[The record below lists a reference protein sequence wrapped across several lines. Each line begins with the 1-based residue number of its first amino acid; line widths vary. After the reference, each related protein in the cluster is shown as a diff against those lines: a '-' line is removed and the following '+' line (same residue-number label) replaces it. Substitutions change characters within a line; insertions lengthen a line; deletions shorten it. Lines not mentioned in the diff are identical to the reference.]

1 MASRST
7 VSRGDNGGTD
17 SSVSDRSDTEDPEWS
32 LIGPGLLVAAT
43 GVGAGDLVAAL
54 VAGSRYGLNFV
65 WAIVLG
71 VVVKFTLNEGVGR
84 YHLVT
89 GGTILDG
96 IDSLGRWATGFF
108 GGYTVIWGFVYGAAV
123 AASCSLAANALF
135 PGVPF
140 WAYVVVHPVA
150 GCVLVLL
157 NRYETFETIITGF
170 VALMFVSVI
179 GSAIL
184 VLPQLGDIL
193 ATGIPAL
200 PSGSVVYAL
209 GLVGGAG
216 GTITMASYG
225 YWLAE
230 KDWDSP
236 RHVSTMRLDASSAYV
251 ITGIFSI
258 ALIVMSAALLYG
270 TGASVSG
277 KDGLVV
283 LANTLGNEFHP
294 LLRSGFLVGFWAAS
308 FTSLLGVW
316 HGVSYLFADFVETV
330 TSETDAA
337 TGRGEE
343 WLRGTKWYRAYV
355 LWLTFPPMLLYFLGR
370 PVFLIVV
377 YGALGAVFMPFL
389 AGVLLVLLN
398 SDEVSGDERN
408 HWLSNAMLVVS
419 ALLFI
424 ALMVVQFLELL
435 P

>member
-1 MASRST
+1 MAASDTR
-7 VSRGDNGGTD
+7 DGTD
-17 SSVSDRSDTEDPEWS
+17 EEDDPKWS

-71 VVVKFTLNEGVGR
+71 VAVKFALNEGVGR

-89 GGTILDG
+89 GETFLEG

-135 PGVPF
+135 PSIPF
-140 WAYVVVHPVA
+140 WVYVVAHPIA

-157 NRYETFETIITGF
+157 NRYETFERIITAF
-170 VALMFVSVI
+170 VTLMFVSVI

-184 VLPQLGDIL
+184 VLPQLGDII

-200 PSGSVVYAL
+200 PEGSVVYAL

-230 KDWDSP
+230 KDWNSP
-236 RHVSTMRLDASSAYV
+236 RHVTTMRLDASSAYV

-277 KDGLVV
+277 EEGLIV
-283 LANTLGNEFHP
+283 LASNLGNELHP
-294 LLRSGFLVGFWAAS
+294 LLRTGFLVGFWAAS

-330 TSETDAA
+330 TEHTIKPTDESELS
-337 TGRGEE
+337 E
-343 WLRGTKWYRAYV
+343 TKWYKLYV
-355 LWLTFPPMLLYFLGR
+355 LWLTFPPMLLYFFGR
-370 PVFLIVV
+370 PVFLIVL
-377 YGALGAVFMPFL
+377 YGALGAVIMPFL
-389 AGVLLVLLN
+389 AVVLLLLLN
-398 SDEVSGDERN
+398 SDKVSPGRRN
-408 HWLSNAMLVVS
+408 HWLSNLMLVLS
-419 ALLFI
+419 TLIFL
-424 ALMVVQFLELL
+424 ALMVVQISQLL
-435 P
+435 SGGG